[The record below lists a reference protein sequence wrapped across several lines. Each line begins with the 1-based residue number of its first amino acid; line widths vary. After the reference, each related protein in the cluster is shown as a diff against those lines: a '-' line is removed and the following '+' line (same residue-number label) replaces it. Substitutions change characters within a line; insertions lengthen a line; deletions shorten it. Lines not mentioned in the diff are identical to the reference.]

1 MSIFD
6 FVPLARSVQYRLLR
20 HKPDTNG
27 DFEPILRTKYEK
39 SRSDDPLFFLAI
51 VSTSFRLSSKPDNGS
66 F

>member
-6 FVPLARSVQYRLLR
+6 FVPRARSVQYRLLR
-20 HKPDTNG
+20 HKDTNR

>member
-6 FVPLARSVQYRLLR
+6 FVPRARSVQYRLLR
-20 HKPDTNG
+20 HKDTNR

-51 VSTSFRLSSKPDNGS
+51 VSTSFRLSSKPANGS
-66 F
+66 L